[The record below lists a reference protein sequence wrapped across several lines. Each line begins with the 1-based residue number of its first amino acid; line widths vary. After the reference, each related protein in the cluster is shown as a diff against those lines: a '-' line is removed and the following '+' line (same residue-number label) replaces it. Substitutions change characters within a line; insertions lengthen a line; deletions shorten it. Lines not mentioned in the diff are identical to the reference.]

1 MTKISRNAP
10 CPCGSGKKYKRCC
23 LPNEAA
29 TPRPSSVVPPSGRHV
44 VYGPAEVSTD
54 IDDLSNSVV
63 DLINENRLDEAEE
76 ACMQLLQEFPECVD
90 GIERLVAV
98 HKAKGN
104 FALAADYARQTVA
117 FMKER
122 GDDFDTELI
131 KDFENQEQD
140 MKQRATE
147 QRLGGDSESRAE
159 DGTAS

>member
-29 TPRPSSVVPPSGRHV
+29 TPRPPSVVPPSGRHV
-44 VYGPAEVSTD
+44 VYGPVEVSTD

-63 DLINENRLDEAEE
+63 DLIKENRLDEAEE

-104 FALAADYARQTVA
+104 FALAADYARQTVV

-122 GDDFDTELI
+122 GDDFDPELI
-131 KDFENQEQD
+131 KDFEMQEQD
-140 MKQRATE
+140 MKQR
-147 QRLGGDSESRAE
+147 DAE
-159 DGTAS
+159 PTPGHVPSKAAADDGL